1 MTIPQVQQKLAIYAQ
16 MFPALISLMEEI
28 EDLGLKGGELL
39 NTIHKRC
46 VSGNPIVKS
55 MFTKILYCCHRV
67 FFHQI
72 NAWIVHGQLVD
83 LCEEFFIHKINNS

>member
-1 MTIPQVQQKLAIYAQ
+1 

-28 EDLGLKGGELL
+28 EQLGLKGGELL
-39 NTIHKRC
+39 NTLYKRC
-46 VSGNPIVKS
+46 VSGNPIIKS
-55 MFTKILYCCHRV
+55 MFTKLLYCCHRV

-83 LCEEFFIHKINNS
+83 LCEEFFIHKINNGSNSQQN